1 LTRERALAMVSLLA
15 HGGELTSM
23 YYTVEPGDSLW
34 RIAQRLLH
42 DGNRWREIARD
53 NRLSNPDLIFVGQ
66 QLLVN
71 THGGAGFG
79 PGSRDGVAPLGD
91 PRRIALIPATS
102 YVFVL
107 ADELDP
113 TRTKLVR
120 RVLVH
125 PKMAEEASRAVGK
138 PLKVFPNPERFGF
151 RATAPDGALPIGRHA
166 MGLKPSPYLSSSAR
180 PFGATRFTGTPFW
193 IDLDKAKAAGATL
206 HETSEIL
213 ADLERIGAKA
223 ATPDD
228 AAKVA
233 RIRGLVIADKEL
245 LLKGAVPAAAVKG
258 PAAMALTRGLQGVQV
273 VGFAMS
279 AVNLASATEESIS
292 TSSSKPIA
300 AELVRQVGGWGSAW
314 AGMKLGAACGAMVG
328 IETGPG
334 AVVTAA
340 AGSIVG
346 GVAGYFGF
354 DWIADHIDPN

>member
-1 LTRERALAMVSLLA
+1 MVSVLA
-15 HGGELTSM
+15 HGGEPISM

-79 PGSRDGVAPLGD
+79 QGSRDGVAPLGD
-91 PRRIALIPATS
+91 PRRIALIPAAS

-107 ADELDP
+107 ADEWDP
-113 TRTKLVR
+113 TRAKAVR

-125 PKMAEEASRAVGK
+125 PRMAEEASRAVGK

-151 RATAPDGALPIGRHA
+151 RATAPDGTLPTGRHA
-166 MGLKPSPYLSSSAR
+166 IGMKPSPYLSTSR
-180 PFGATRFTGTPFW
+180 LPFGATRFKGTPFW
-193 IDLDKAKAAGATL
+193 IDLDKARAAGATL
-206 HETSEIL
+206 HEASEIL

-223 ATPDD
+223 ATPEA

-233 RIRGLVIADKEL
+233 EIRGLVIADKEL

-300 AELVRQVGGWGSAW
+300 AELVRQVGGWGTAW
-314 AGMKLGAACGAMVG
+314 AGMKLGAACGALVG

-340 AGSIVG
+340 AGSVVG